1 MSRPAA
7 VRQRTSSPPGS
18 PSGRANHL
26 SVVGS
31 NQPFASPTSPRSTF
45 LGSFMRTRS
54 RAASVTNAV
63 AGAVR
68 GRVGSPTTEQP
79 NPLSG
84 TNDVTRSV
92 STPPSAE
99 PAFVNIPPVDPALR
113 RNHRVRL
120 VPVLESNRSFSF
132 APVVRELGVM
142 HVPPGILPSIAAAS
156 VTDVGPTVN
165 GRPPPLII
173 KIGRFTDRGA
183 GSTAPPV
190 AAPAPAL
197 TPAPA
202 ATDATTPSDGPA
214 SATSAG
220 ANGAG
225 AAPGATASTAAA
237 VPPPPTPAASAGGGG
252 GDLLSS
258 RAAFKSKVVS
268 RAHAEIWCEPGGKFY
283 IRDTASSSGTFLN
296 HIRLS
301 SPNVQSRPQLL
312 KDGDVVQLGVDYQ
325 GGAEEMYRCVK
336 MRVEIGREWQ
346 RGANEFNTNA
356 LKQLKA
362 LGGVE
367 DKADKADSKSST
379 AHGSSTKK
387 KASVTDCCICLFS
400 VTVCQSLF
408 IAPCSHVFHYKCIRP
423 LLNQHYPGFSCPLC
437 RTFANLEEDV
447 ETEDAWEI
455 ASRRASVISRRN
467 SNHSIRLPPAPD
479 GAAPHPPTSEGEPS
493 TGVGFGEASASIDE
507 LLAGS
512 SSGRPSQDGTPAAE
526 DGDTRP
532 GLQRQLTAVGD
543 TTIQNG
549 TNGGQTPDIIT
560 EAESELRATSAAL
573 PIAGSGAST
582 QRNSGTPSNLA
593 SLQHTPMNDY
603 FLSSLA
609 NNHSGLATPS
619 RDDASS
625 GPGSRRSHEVLE
637 EEPAAE
643 AAAEAADANGS
654 DSDGMHMDP

>member
-7 VRQRTSSPPGS
+7 VRQQSSPPGS
-18 PSGRANHL
+18 PSGRNNHL
-26 SVVGS
+26 SVVAS
-31 NQPFASPTSPRSTF
+31 NQGFASPTSPRSTF

-79 NPLSG
+79 NPLG
-84 TNDVTRSV
+84 NNDVTRSV
-92 STPPSAE
+92 SSTPASTE
-99 PAFVNIPPVDPALR
+99 PAAPVNIPPVDPALR
-113 RNHRVRL
+113 RTHRVRL
-120 VPVLESNRSFSF
+120 VPVLETNRSFSF

-156 VTDVGPTVN
+156 VTDVGPKVN
-165 GRPPPLII
+165 GRAPPLII
-173 KIGRFTDRGA
+173 KIGRFTDKAA
-183 GSTAPPV
+183 GSTAPV
-190 AAPAPAL
+190 TAPAPA
-197 TPAPA
+197 PA
-202 ATDATTPSDGPA
+202 AADASTPGGGPSSAA
-214 SATSAG
+214 SAS

-225 AAPGATASTAAA
+225 SAPGATATTAAPA
-237 VPPPPTPAASAGGGG
+237 APPPAASAGGGG
-252 GDLLSS
+252 GDILAPK
-258 RAAFKSKVVS
+258 AAFKSKVVS

-362 LGGVE
+362 LGGGE
-367 DKADKADSKSST
+367 EKGDKAEVKAAAS
-379 AHGSSTKK
+379 GSSGKK

-479 GAAPHPPTSEGEPS
+479 GAAPHPPTTEGEPS
-493 TGVGFGEASASIDE
+493 TGVGFGDASASIDD

-512 SSGRPSQDGTPAAE
+512 SDRSSQDVATPAVE
-526 DGDTRP
+526 DADSRP
-532 GLQRQLTAVGD
+532 ALQRQTTAVG
-543 TTIQNG
+543 
-549 TNGGQTPDIIT
+549 
-560 EAESELRATSAAL
+560 E
-573 PIAGSGAST
+573 ST
-582 QRNSGTPSNLA
+582 QRNSAAPSNIA
-593 SLQHTPMNDY
+593 SLQQTPMNDY

-625 GPGSRRSHEVLE
+625 GPGSRRSHEVVE

-643 AAAEAADANGS
+643 AAAEAEAAEANGS